1 MRATR
6 TDSEES
12 NGRRTTATY
21 SCDTS
26 GFGYSIIT
34 DDIKNDFNFLI
45 NELPQK
51 LDNAMTELNNAAA
64 IDNAFDFENQA
75 RVHDLTVAR
84 DEIQRDINALKNE
97 LSLLHS
103 AFMTDINNINLEL
116 EYNFGWILIGEV
128 KGSSRTEVIE
138 TEGSTK

>member
-64 IDNAFDFENQA
+64 IDNAFDFEA
-75 RVHDLTVAR
+75 KIFLLIKY
-84 DEIQRDINALKNE
+84 ENAF
-97 LSLLHS
+97 S
-103 AFMTDINNINLEL
+103 
-116 EYNFGWILIGEV
+116 
-128 KGSSRTEVIE
+128 SSR
-138 TEGSTK
+138 K